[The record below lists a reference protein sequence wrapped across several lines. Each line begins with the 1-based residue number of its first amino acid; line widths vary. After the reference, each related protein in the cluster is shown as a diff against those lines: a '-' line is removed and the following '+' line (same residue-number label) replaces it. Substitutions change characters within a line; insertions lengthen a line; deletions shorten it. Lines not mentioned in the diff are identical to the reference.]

1 MNRIARTAALILLPV
16 AAGAVALSA
25 AGAAGATTPPLGP
38 KGPII
43 VNPTVTPQPPKPGPT
58 DFAPNPVDP
67 PTPGPVG
74 PTDLAPNPV
83 DPGPGDGPDDL
94 APNPV
99 PDPDSGDGG
108 DGGDG
113 GQPAAEDEP
122 TQGQAPA
129 EPPAAPTAAPSKA
142 EAGVVGSTE
151 DAATVEQASV
161 PSAVLGVIGAA
172 ALGAVALILFLVA
185 KRRRRD
191 A

>member
-58 DFAPNPVDP
+58 DF
-67 PTPGPVG
+67 
-74 PTDLAPNPV
+74 APNPV